1 MEEEIEIIYTYILI
15 KTDGTY
21 LGWSKANGAKI
32 SEESSETAPSGIKAG
47 DGMQWIEWNKPL
59 PEDIDTSTYN
69 LVGGTL
75 VEEV

>member
-1 MEEEIEIIYTYILI
+1 MKETLYTYILI

-21 LGWSKANGAKI
+21 LGWSKAPSVEPAGA
-32 SEESSETAPSGIKAG
+32 
-47 DGMQWIEWNKPL
+47 GMQWIEWNKPL
-59 PEDIDTSTYN
+59 PEDIDSSTYN

>member
-1 MEEEIEIIYTYILI
+1 MEEIIYTYILI

-21 LGWSKANGAKI
+21 LGWSKAKT
-32 SEESSETAPSGIKAG
+32 EKQAG

-59 PEDIDTSTYN
+59 PEDIDTSTYK
-69 LVGGTL
+69 LVGGAL